1 MFSGMNGMD
10 MDEDASPFA
19 SFGGGGARPRAGQ
32 RQQQDDGE
40 PLPDIVKPLA
50 CSLEELYTGTVR
62 QLRSVPMICADCLVA
77 DQEDED

>member
-50 CSLEELYTGTVR
+50 CSLEELYTGTVGSR
-62 QLRSVPMICADCLVA
+62 ILIPVICTD
-77 DQEDED
+77 